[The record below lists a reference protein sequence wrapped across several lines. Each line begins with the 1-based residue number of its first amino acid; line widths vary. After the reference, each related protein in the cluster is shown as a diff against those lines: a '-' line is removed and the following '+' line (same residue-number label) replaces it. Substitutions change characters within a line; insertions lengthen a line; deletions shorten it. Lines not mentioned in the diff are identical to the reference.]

1 MNIKKI
7 DLLNYLLIGISFLF
21 GFYLSCGEFILDK
34 DPTRPFAPWEIS
46 VVISVLLI
54 SFASLLVINILRKKY
69 RPNYIILGIL
79 FILFVSNLITILL
92 YKNRGI
98 YAYTGIDGEFC
109 DFKYTVTPFMRFSF
123 IAEQFAML
131 LMVVLIFDVIHQVV
145 DGKFFLRIAC
155 YVTLLVVFILMII
168 SFCKEGGNY
177 AGLITHL
184 TKDDLQAY
192 AVASVF
198 KSKNNYAYILNLGIF
213 ATILLHNNDKKW
225 YWLAVSAFLYLNMF
239 FTLCKFLIILDAI
252 LILGYLLYRFFVTY
266 KDNKRRNIITIIAV
280 GGSIILVSLIFIVAL
295 AVAGKIA
302 SFFETLFSVKG
313 YDTLQTRQWIWQK
326 SALAISNSNV
336 VTGDGFGLFGELL
349 FNYNINDWA
358 TRAINETRSAHSGYI
373 QYLGEGGILMLALF
387 IVFVGYISYLYF
399 KNMKN
404 NRDLLVISL
413 SFFVFSLIYMI
424 IESGAIIF
432 AKSIEYGGA
441 AVLIFV
447 PLLTVNKEA
456 KEKSN

>member
-1 MNIKKI
+1 MGNIECCVRKSPYEEINSKEEIYIRETIKLYYKKVVSNEKLYKLMKKYFSI
-7 DLLNYLLIGISFLF
+7 YLL
-21 GFYLSCGEFILDK
+21 D
-34 DPTRPFAPWEIS
+34 
-46 VVISVLLI
+46 
-54 SFASLLVINILRKKY
+54 
-69 RPNYIILGIL
+69 
-79 FILFVSNLITILL
+79 
-92 YKNRGI
+92 
-98 YAYTGIDGEFC
+98 IDGLPLEW
-109 DFKYTVTPFMRFSF
+109 
-123 IAEQFAML
+123 I
-131 LMVVLIFDVIHQVV
+131 
-145 DGKFFLRIAC
+145 
-155 YVTLLVVFILMII
+155 
-168 SFCKEGGNY
+168 KEENY
-177 AGLITHL
+177 
-184 TKDDLQAY
+184 
-192 AVASVF
+192 
-198 KSKNNYAYILNLGIF
+198 NLF
-213 ATILLHNNDKKW
+213 
-225 YWLAVSAFLYLNMF
+225 
-239 FTLCKFLIILDAI
+239 
-252 LILGYLLYRFFVTY
+252 
-266 KDNKRRNIITIIAV
+266 
-280 GGSIILVSLIFIVAL
+280 
-295 AVAGKIA
+295 IA